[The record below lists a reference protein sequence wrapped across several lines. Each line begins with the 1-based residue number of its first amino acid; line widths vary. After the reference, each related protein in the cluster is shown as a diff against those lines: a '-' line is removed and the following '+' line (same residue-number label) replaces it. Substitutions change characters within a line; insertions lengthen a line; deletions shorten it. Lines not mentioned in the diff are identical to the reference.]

1 VDRRLLPAAP
11 STAPT
16 KLADE
21 KAELEQ
27 VNALYSL
34 LENRYSR
41 KFALTGSLMRPA
53 SSPTHYTD
61 LVRELDEAPQR
72 GWWERTKNQWKG
84 FLRFS

>member
-41 KFALTGSLMRPA
+41 KVCMNATIYL
-53 SSPTHYTD
+53 
-61 LVRELDEAPQR
+61 
-72 GWWERTKNQWKG
+72 
-84 FLRFS
+84 